1 MNYIYGHY
9 LAGRETPFY
18 VGLTNNGDSIKRPE
32 KLRRW
37 VSHVGERQ
45 WFASI
50 IESFDDEAEAQLY
63 LHQTVKHYGRMAI
76 DKDVDAALVN
86 VTMPSPTIDNVKV
99 VLTTPKKK
107 KRVAIK
113 ADVASNTNTSI
124 AWSIYHC
131 HHPDCQPDLPTPLN
145 KLPALFGA
153 AHKRHSV

>member
-1 MNYIYGHY
+1 MKYIYGHY
-9 LAGRETPFY
+9 LAGHTTPFY
-18 VGLTNNGDSIKRPE
+18 VGLTSNLDSIKRP
-32 KLRRW
+32 KKNMRRW

-50 IESFDDEAEAQLY
+50 IESFADAAEAQLY
-63 LHQTVKHYGRMAI
+63 YHQTVKHYGRIAI

-86 VTMPSPTIDNVKV
+86 VTMPSPAIDKV
-99 VLTTPKKK
+99 VIVETKPKK

-113 ADVASNTNTSI
+113 ADATSNTNTSV

-131 HHPDCQPDLPTPLN
+131 QHQDCQPDLPTPLN